1 MTRLLKRIVCGIV
14 PTKIFFPLGVS
25 KQLSSKIFF
34 SCRVFV
40 SEQL

>member
-14 PTKIFFPLGVS
+14 PTKIFPLGVS
-25 KQLSSKIFF
+25 KQLSNKIFF